1 VLDHGQV
8 ERIQEHP
15 HDGAVAVLD
24 QVEAPGPARV
34 RHAVGRNGADDERAA
49 GVEKGRRLGGM
60 RANAP
65 AEVFDGVWSLTRSV
79 LDVADVVDLSGRLG
93 LA

>member
-1 VLDHGQV
+1 M
-8 ERIQEHP
+8 P
-15 HDGAVAVLD
+15 SGATVPTMSAQPEWRKAV
-24 QVEAPGPARV
+24 V
-34 RHAVGRNGADDERAA
+34 
-49 GVEKGRRLGGM
+49 GGM